1 MGRLRSCVPCDNEN
15 EKYNKMGTV
24 KDESRRKSKDLH
36 VRLTYV
42 DMETVRSNCRIAGY
56 RSMSR
61 FVRMRLTSVSMP
73 RKSSAQE
80 NGLDNVPEWIQ
91 ARMDKYSQ
99 QVKGVAN
106 NYNQSVA
113 VMNRLVKSVTD
124 RDSQRMI
131 IRRVARLDALTHE
144 LIGIFQDIRDTV
156 DELKESREERQ
167 ESNRLDQA
175 E

>member
-1 MGRLRSCVPCDNEN
+1 
-15 EKYNKMGTV
+15 MGTV

-36 VRLTYV
+36 VRLTDA

-61 FVRMRLTSVSMP
+61 FVRMRLTSVSIP

-80 NGLDNVPEWIQ
+80 NGQDNVPEWMQ

-113 VMNRLVKSVTD
+113 VMNRLVKCVA

-156 DELKESREERQ
+156 DELKESREEQR
-167 ESNRLDQA
+167 ESNRLDHA

>member
-1 MGRLRSCVPCDNEN
+1 MGWLQSRVPNDNEN
-15 EKYNKMGTV
+15 EEHDKMGTV
-24 KDESRRKSKDLH
+24 KDERRKSRDLH
-36 VRLTYV
+36 VRLTDA
-42 DMETVRSNCRIAGY
+42 DMATVRSNCRIAGY

-73 RKSSAQE
+73 RRSSALE
-80 NGLDNVPEWIQ
+80 NGQDNVPEWMQ
-91 ARMDKYSQ
+91 ARMDRYAQ

-113 VMNRLVKSVTD
+113 VMNKLVKNVAD

-131 IRRVARLDALTHE
+131 IRRAARLDALTHE
-144 LIGIFQDIRDTV
+144 LIGIFQDMRNTV
-156 DELKESREERQ
+156 DEMKESLEKQ
-167 ESNRLDQA
+167 ELNRLNQV

>member
-1 MGRLRSCVPCDNEN
+1 
-15 EKYNKMGTV
+15 MGTV

-36 VRLTYV
+36 VRLTDA
-42 DMETVRSNCRIAGY
+42 DMETGRSNCRIAGY

-61 FVRMRLTSVSMP
+61 FVRMRLTSVSIP

-80 NGLDNVPEWIQ
+80 NGQDNVPEWMQ

-113 VMNRLVKSVTD
+113 VMNRLVKCVAN

-156 DELKESREERQ
+156 DELKESRDERQ